1 MATTPLGFVYA
12 DDDDPVD
19 VPLSIRELAES
30 VDAYLTPQIVS
41 LPLVS
46 PFEGGLNVT
55 RVGPIVVLTGGLRR
69 TGWSSTSSVQ
79 VATIPAGMAPPIQ
92 AATVIGSTRNNG
104 GTYQLSANPD
114 GRIMY
119 QLTVVDGFTAGINLV
134 WGVG

>member
-30 VDAYLTPQIVS
+30 VNAYLTPQIVS
-41 LPLVS
+41 LTLVA
-46 PFEGGLNVT
+46 PFEGGLNLT
-55 RVGPIVVLTGGLRR
+55 RVGPIVVMTGGLRR
-69 TGWSSTSSVQ
+69 AGWSSTSSVQ
-79 VATIPAGMAPPIQ
+79 VATIPAGLAPSVQ
-92 AATVIGSTRNNG
+92 AASIIGSTRSNS
-104 GTYQLSANPD
+104 GTYQISANPD

-119 QLTVVDGFTAGINLV
+119 QLTVADGFTAGINLV